1 LIQPKQKTF
10 QDVINFENQLS
21 SELLNLMGKVDAPD
35 PHQPTALINNIEMRI
50 GEWKYLESN
59 LDQLIDVQL
68 VEFNNAY
75 TESGLPIVIYSKE

>member
-1 LIQPKQKTF
+1 
-10 QDVINFENQLS
+10 
-21 SELLNLMGKVDAPD
+21 MGKVDAPD
-35 PHQPTALINNIEMRI
+35 PYQPTALVNNIEMRI
-50 GEWKYLESN
+50 GEWKYLESK